1 MPEPSGS
8 VLRLRDQAPPRER
21 FRVEV
26 LRGLRR
32 RPRQLP
38 CKWFYDERGSE
49 LFERICELEEYYP
62 TRTELGIL
70 ERHVAEMAEA
80 LGPRC
85 LVVEPGSGSGR
96 KTRLLLDAL
105 EDPAGYVPVDI
116 AREALTSSAA
126 DLAREFPGLAVLP
139 VCGDFTA
146 DIALP
151 PVPAGAARRALFFP
165 GSTIG
170 NFEPADAA
178 KLLARWA
185 AALGPESALLVG
197 VDLVKDRDTLER
209 AYDDAEGITAA
220 FNRNLLARI
229 NRELGGDFDPDA
241 FAHRALWNDEE
252 RRVEMHLVS
261 RRAQTVTV
269 CGERFAFEEGESIH
283 TESSYKYGLDDF
295 AELVRDAG
303 LGLERTW
310 TDEEPLFSM
319 HLLAAA

>member
-1 MPEPSGS
+1 MPEPSRS
-8 VLRLRDQAPPRER
+8 VPRLRDQAPPRER
-21 FRVEV
+21 FLVEV
-26 LRGLRR
+26 VQGLRK
-32 RPRQLP
+32 RPRELP
-38 CKWFYDERGSE
+38 CKWLYDERGSQ
-49 LFERICELEEYYP
+49 LFERICELDEYYP

-70 ERHVAEMAEA
+70 ERHAAEMAEA

-96 KTRLLLDAL
+96 KTRLLLGAL
-105 EDPAGYVPVDI
+105 EEPAGYVPVDI
-116 AREALTSSAA
+116 AREALAASAA
-126 DLAREFPGLAVLP
+126 DLARLFPGLTVLP

-151 PVPAGAARRALFFP
+151 PAPPAASRRVLFFP

-185 AALGPESALLVG
+185 AALGPGSALLVG
-197 VDLVKDRDTLER
+197 VDLVKDRAALER
-209 AYDDAEGITAA
+209 AYDDAEGVTAA

-229 NRELGGDFDPDA
+229 DRELGADFDPDA
-241 FAHRALWNDEE
+241 FVHRALWNDEE

-261 RRAQTVTV
+261 RCTQTVRV
-269 CGERFAFEEGESIH
+269 GGERFLFEEGEGIH

-303 LGLERTW
+303 LELEQTW
-310 TDEEPLFSM
+310 TDAAPLFSV